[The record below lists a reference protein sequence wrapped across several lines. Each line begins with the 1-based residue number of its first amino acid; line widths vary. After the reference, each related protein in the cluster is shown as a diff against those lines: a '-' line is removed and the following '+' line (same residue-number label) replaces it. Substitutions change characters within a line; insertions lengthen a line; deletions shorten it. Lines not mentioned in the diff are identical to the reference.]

1 MSYVPHFQPN
11 AASGTAQIPLLKKA
25 QPGISDFESALQ
37 SLIDKKADAVQE
49 VVPAVAAAA
58 PTAEKPK
65 QQKAES
71 TYSFYR
77 GEEAENAKPVE
88 AQELSILDLVDI
100 INPLQHIPI
109 LSGLYREWTGDAIS
123 PVAKVI
129 GGGIFGGPLGLIAA
143 TFDVSIKQHSG
154 KDVGESLVA
163 LMQGEDIIPQDA
175 SLASDYA
182 DNNGSL
188 SSSVE
193 QLAEIPEQLSP
204 EESRV
209 YLDHLPWLVQSR
221 PAATAPAA
229 APAGDAMLRALEKY
243 EMLIKARE
251 KSASDEVLNL
261 AE

>member
-11 AASGTAQIPLLKKA
+11 AASVATQVPLLKKA

-37 SLIDKKADAVQE
+37 SLIDKNATPMQE
-49 VVPAVAAAA
+49 PSSVPVAA
-58 PTAEKPK
+58 PLPQKPK
-65 QQKAES
+65 EQKAES
-71 TYSFYR
+71 NYSFYR

-109 LSGLYREWTGDAIS
+109 LSGLYRDLTGDTIS

-143 TFDVSIKQHSG
+143 TFDASIKQHSG

-163 LMQGEDIIPQDA
+163 LLQGEDIVPQGA

-182 DNNGSL
+182 NNDGSL

-193 QLAEIPEQLSP
+193 QLAEIPEQSSP

-209 YLDHLPWLVQSR
+209 YLDHLPWLAQSS
-221 PAATAPAA
+221 PAAAMPAV
-229 APAGDAMLRALEKY
+229 APAGDAMMRALEKY

-251 KSASDEVLNL
+251 KSAADEVLNL